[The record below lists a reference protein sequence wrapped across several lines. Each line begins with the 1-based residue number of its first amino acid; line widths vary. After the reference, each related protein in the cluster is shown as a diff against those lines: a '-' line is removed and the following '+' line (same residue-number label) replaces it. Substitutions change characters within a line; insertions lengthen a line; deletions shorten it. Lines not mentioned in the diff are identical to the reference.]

1 MEHFQEVRPARRES
15 VSAKM
20 APRLR
25 ATATRLTIRVNQP
38 ETEHTVSVGKLQ
50 TWLDGGGKSPNEKLL
65 KSRLREML

>member
-1 MEHFQEVRPARRES
+1 
-15 VSAKM
+15 M